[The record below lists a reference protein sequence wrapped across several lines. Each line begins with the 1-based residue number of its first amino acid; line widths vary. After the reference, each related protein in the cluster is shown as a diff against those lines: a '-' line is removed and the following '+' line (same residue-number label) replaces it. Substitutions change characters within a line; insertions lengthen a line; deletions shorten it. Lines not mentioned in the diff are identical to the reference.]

1 VGEIVPIAQEPLVFP
16 DVEQAVAEFVRARPE
31 LSGVPVGTSVPPG
44 FDGTQRAVVLTRLGG
59 VYLDDDR
66 LDNAEVRL
74 DSYGPDKTAAHAVAL
89 AVRGVL
95 PILSAS
101 GGTVFPDVTELQ
113 GPCFVLDRRHSDA
126 NRYVMRYRFVALVVS
141 RPA

>member
-1 VGEIVPIAQEPLVFP
+1 MPVSPEPLVFP
-16 DVEQAVAEFVRARPE
+16 DVEQAVAEFLRARPE
-31 LSGVPVGTSVPPG
+31 LSGVPVGSSVPPG

-95 PILSAS
+95 PLLGVS
-101 GGTVFPDVTELQ
+101 GGTVFPDTTELQ

-126 NRYVMRYRFVALVVS
+126 NRYVMRYRFVAQVVS

>member
-1 VGEIVPIAQEPLVFP
+1 MPVSQEPLVFP
-16 DVEQAVAEFVRARPE
+16 DVEQAVAGFVRARPE
-31 LSGVPVGTSVPPG
+31 LSGIPVGSSVPPG

-74 DSYGPDKTAAHAVAL
+74 DSYGPGKTAAQAVAL
-89 AVRGVL
+89 ALRGVL
-95 PILSAS
+95 PLLDAPGS
-101 GGTVFPDVTELQ
+101 GTVFSDVAELQ
-113 GPCFVLDRRHSDA
+113 GPCFVLDRRFSDA
-126 NRYVMRYRFVALVVS
+126 NRYVMRYRFVARVES

>member
-1 VGEIVPIAQEPLVFP
+1 MLVSQEPLVFP
-16 DVEQAVAEFVRARPE
+16 DVEQAVAEFVRARSE
-31 LSGVPVGTSVPPG
+31 LSGIPVGTSVPPG
-44 FDGTQRAVVLTRLGG
+44 FDGTQRAVALTRLGG

-66 LDNAEVRL
+66 LDHAEVRL

-89 AVRGVL
+89 VVRGVL
-95 PILSAS
+95 PLLSALGS
-101 GGTVFPDVTELQ
+101 VTVFSDVTELQ

-126 NRYVMRYRFVALVVS
+126 NRYVMRYRFVARVVS

>member
-16 DVEQAVAEFVRARPE
+16 DVEQAVAAFLRSRPE
-31 LSGVPVGTSVPPG
+31 LSGVPVGSAVPPG
-44 FDGTQRAVVLTRLGG
+44 FDGTQRAVVLT
-59 VYLDDDR
+59 R

-95 PILSAS
+95 PLLNAS

-126 NRYVMRYRFVALVVS
+126 NRYVMRYRFVAQVVS

>member
-1 VGEIVPIAQEPLVFP
+1 MTLSATSRPLVFP
-16 DVEQAVAEFVRARPE
+16 DVERAVAEFLRARPE
-31 LSGVPVGTSVPPG
+31 LSGVPVGSLLPSG

-59 VYLDDDR
+59 VFLDDDR

-74 DSYGPDKTAAHAVAL
+74 DSYGPDKATAHAVAL

-95 PILSAS
+95 PLLPEGA
-101 GGTVFPDVTELQ
+101 VFCDVTELQ
-113 GPCFVLDRRHSDA
+113 GPCFSLDRRHFDA
-126 NRYVMRYRFVALVVS
+126 NRYIMRSRFVAEVEP